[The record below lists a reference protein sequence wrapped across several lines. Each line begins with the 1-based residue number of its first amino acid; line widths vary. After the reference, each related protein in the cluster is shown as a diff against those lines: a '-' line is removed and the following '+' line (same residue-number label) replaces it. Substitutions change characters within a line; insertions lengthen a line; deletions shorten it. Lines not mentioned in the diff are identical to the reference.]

1 MCYPD
6 GAMPPELPRA
16 LVSERA
22 SDDVDGHDIT
32 LTAADGAVFGAYF
45 AHPAVESTIG
55 VVILPDVRGLHDF
68 YRGLATQ
75 FARAGF
81 HAVAIDYFGRS
92 AGVGARSDEFPYR
105 DHMATLT
112 PEQTDLDVAAAVSA
126 LRDLDGSGIR
136 SIVTVG
142 FCLGGG
148 LSWRQS
154 ATNPDV
160 AGCIG
165 FYGVPAR
172 VEDVVDRMQKPIL
185 MLVAGA
191 DMTPQ
196 TAFED
201 FDRRLTERGVE
212 HKVVV
217 YDGAPHSFFD
227 RHSDEWREACEDS
240 WKQMLSFI
248 SSVREH

>member
-6 GAMPPELPRA
+6 GAMPPELPLA
-16 LVSERA
+16 LVSEPA
-22 SDDVDGHDIT
+22 SEDIDGHDIE
-32 LTAADGAVFGAYF
+32 LTAADGTVLGAYF
-45 AHPAVESTIG
+45 AHPAVESTVG

-68 YRGLATQ
+68 YRGLAEQ

-81 HAVAIDYFGRS
+81 HAIAIDYFART
-92 AGVGARSDEFPYR
+92 AGVGPRTDDFPYR
-105 DHMATLT
+105 DHMGALT
-112 PEQTDLDVAAAVSA
+112 PEHTDLDVAAAVAA
-126 LRDLDGSGIR
+126 LRDLDGSGLNTIA
-136 SIVTVG
+136 TVG
-142 FCLGGG
+142 FCFGGG

-154 ATNPDV
+154 AVNPDV

-165 FYGVPAR
+165 FYGIPSR
-172 VEDVVDRMQKPIL
+172 VSDVLDRMQKPIL
-185 MLVAGA
+185 MLVAGN

-196 TAFED
+196 TAFQEMD
-201 FDRRLTERGVE
+201 ETLTKQGLE

-227 RHSDEWREACEDS
+227 RHSDEWHDACEDS

-248 SSVREH
+248 HSVREG